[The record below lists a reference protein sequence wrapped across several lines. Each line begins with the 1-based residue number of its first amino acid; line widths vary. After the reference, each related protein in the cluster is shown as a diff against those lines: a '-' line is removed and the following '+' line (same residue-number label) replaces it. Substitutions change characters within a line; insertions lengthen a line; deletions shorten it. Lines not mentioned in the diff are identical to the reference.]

1 MAGNF
6 FLSLS
11 QVLGPKPT
19 LPPGASDE
27 TKTDT
32 ANRKLA
38 KLYKVTRNRWTLRNN
53 FVESGVIFTQL
64 DGTGIAER
72 S

>member
-1 MAGNF
+1 MCF
-6 FLSLS
+6 FSLS
-11 QVLGPKPT
+11 QVLGPKPS
-19 LPPGASDE
+19 LPPGVSDE

-38 KLYKVTRNRWTLRNN
+38 KLYKVTRNRWTLMNN
-53 FVESGVIFTQL
+53 PVGNGEIFAQLDQL
-64 DGTGIAER
+64 DGAGIAER